1 MMKERVHVVTHPM
14 VQHKLTLLRDK
25 NTGVKEFRECLKEI
39 SGLISYE
46 ATRDLVIKQTEVE
59 SPYGKAEGYTIEGK
73 TVALVPILRAGLVMA
88 DGILQFIP
96 VAKVGHVGLYRD
108 PSTLRSVQYYCKM
121 PFDINQ
127 REAIIL
133 DPVIATGSAAIAAI
147 EILKNY
153 KCKSIKLMCVV
164 ISEKA
169 VEEITRIYSDVEIYC
184 AAIDAVVDEKGYL
197 IPGIGDAGDRVYGT
211 K

>member
-1 MMKERVHVVTHPM
+1 MNDRIHIITHPM

-25 NTGVKEFRECLKEI
+25 NTGMKEFRECLREI
-39 SGLISYE
+39 SGLLSYE
-46 ATRDLVIKQTEVE
+46 ATHDLLTKQTPVE
-59 SPYGKAEGYTIEGK
+59 TPYGMAEGYTIEGR
-73 TVALVPILRAGLVMA
+73 TIALIPILRAGLEMV

-121 PFDINQ
+121 PSDINE
-127 REAIIL
+127 REAILL
-133 DPVIATGSAAIAAI
+133 DPVIATGSAASAAI

-164 ISEKA
+164 ASKKA
-169 VEEITRIYSDVEIYC
+169 VEEITRKYDDVEMYC
-184 AAIDAVVDEKGYL
+184 AAIDDIIDERGCL
-197 IPGIGDAGDRVYGT
+197 VPGIGDAGDRVYGT